1 MEALLAGRQL
11 SLSDLE
17 LLTTVGVGTFGR
29 VRLAKLRGDQ
39 SEHVFALKIMKKSVI
54 IRLKQIAH
62 VKSEKTVLET
72 LNSPFIPRLYA
83 SFQTPCCLYFL
94 TEYIPGG
101 ELFKRLRMEGQFP
114 NDVGLFYATEV
125 VCAFAYLHSKSIAY
139 RDLKPENILID
150 REGHLKLVDFGFA
163 KVVTDRTFT
172 LCGTPEYLAPES
184 ITHKGHDQGVDWWAL
199 GILVYEM
206 LVGNPPFFD
215 DNPYNLYQLILQ
227 CDLSVPAHVHPH
239 AKSFITQCLTVDRV
253 RRLGARV
260 RTRQGA
266 EEVKSHRWFRGV
278 DFELVEE
285 RVIPTPWVPEVE
297 REDDT
302 SQFDEYPDSGEP
314 SLPDLPAGDPF
325 IDF

>member
-1 MEALLAGRQL
+1 MEGVWAGRQV

-29 VRLAKLRGDQ
+29 VRLAKWRGDG
-39 SEHVFALKIMKKSVI
+39 SGRVFALKIMKKSVI
-54 IRLKQIAH
+54 IRLKQVAH
-62 VKSEKTVLET
+62 VKSEKSVLSS
-72 LNSPFIPRLYA
+72 LDFPFIPRLYA

-101 ELFKRLRMEGQFP
+101 ELFKHLRMEGQFP

-125 VCAFAYLHSKSIAY
+125 VCTFAYLHSKSIAY

-150 REGHLKLVDFGFA
+150 REGHLKLIDFGFA

-184 ITHKGHDQGVDWWAL
+184 ITNKGHDQGVDWWAL

-227 CDLSVPAHVHPH
+227 CEFSVPAFVHPH
-239 AKSFITQCLTVDRV
+239 AKSFILQCLTVDRAH
-253 RRLGARV
+253 RLGARV
-260 RTRQGA
+260 RA
-266 EEVKSHRWFRGV
+266 
-278 DFELVEE
+278 
-285 RVIPTPWVPEVE
+285 I
-297 REDDT
+297 
-302 SQFDEYPDSGEP
+302 
-314 SLPDLPAGDPF
+314 
-325 IDF
+325 